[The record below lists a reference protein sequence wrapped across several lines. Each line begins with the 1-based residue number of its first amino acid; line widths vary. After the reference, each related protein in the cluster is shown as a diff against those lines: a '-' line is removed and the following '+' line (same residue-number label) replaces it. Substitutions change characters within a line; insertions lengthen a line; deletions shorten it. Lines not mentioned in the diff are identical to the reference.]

1 MTHLRQ
7 LLADVL
13 AAQAE
18 AAAEDCGADAWSA
31 VTAGAVTAAEYWQAV
46 QSGLDDESEAYW
58 EGYCQ
63 AEEERGREERR
74 RTRCA
79 TALPGSPDAASCR
92 RRCRWR
98 GPAGRIPVTWPP
110 P

>member
-1 MTHLRQ
+1 MTHLQQ

-46 QSGLDDESEAYW
+46 QSDLDDESEAYW

-63 AEEERGREERR
+63 AEEEREREERR
-74 RTRCA
+74 RQEEDPAGCWLDRLRELVG
-79 TALPGSPDAASCR
+79 LPPR
-92 RRCRWR
+92 RR
-98 GPAGRIPVTWPP
+98 
-110 P
+110 

>member
-1 MTHLRQ
+1 MTHLQQ

-18 AAAEDCGADAWSA
+18 AAAEDYGADAWSA

-46 QSGLDDESEAYW
+46 QSDLDDESEAYW

-74 RTRCA
+74 RQEEDPAGCWLDRLRELVG
-79 TALPGSPDAASCR
+79 LPPR
-92 RRCRWR
+92 RR
-98 GPAGRIPVTWPP
+98 
-110 P
+110 

>member
-1 MTHLRQ
+1 MTMTHLQQ

-46 QSGLDDESEAYW
+46 STDIE
-58 EGYCQ
+58 
-63 AEEERGREERR
+63 AEEEDPNGCWLDRLRELVGRPPRR
-74 RTRCA
+74 R
-79 TALPGSPDAASCR
+79 
-92 RRCRWR
+92 
-98 GPAGRIPVTWPP
+98 
-110 P
+110 

>member
-31 VTAGAVTAAEYWQAV
+31 VTAGAVTAAEYWQALN
-46 QSGLDDESEAYW
+46 SDLEEEKEACW
-58 EGYCQ
+58 QGYCE
-63 AEEERGREERR
+63 AEEERERKERR
-74 RTRCA
+74 RQEDPNGHWLDRLRELVG
-79 TALPGSPDAASCR
+79 LPPR
-92 RRCRWR
+92 RR
-98 GPAGRIPVTWPP
+98 
-110 P
+110 